1 MIRTPSKKVALL
13 STRQAFQY
21 DMPVRERF
29 DPTGYVQG
37 TFDIEELEETKETS
51 KTLTGTL
58 GIRVCVTFLLP
69 HCDALDCFML
79 RIRLC
84 DGTGLCQWPVPVRK
98 FARS

>member
-37 TFDIEELEETKETS
+37 TFDIEELEETKEAS

-58 GIRVCVTFLLP
+58 STILNMGFNPACPEKL
-69 HCDALDCFML
+69 
-79 RIRLC
+79 
-84 DGTGLCQWPVPVRK
+84 
-98 FARS
+98 

>member
-1 MIRTPSKKVALL
+1 M

-51 KTLTGTL
+51 KTLTGTPSRSSSRGL
-58 GIRVCVTFLLP
+58 DKDVCLAGAAIEP
-69 HCDALDCFML
+69 
-79 RIRLC
+79 
-84 DGTGLCQWPVPVRK
+84 
-98 FARS
+98 

>member
-1 MIRTPSKKVALL
+1 MIRTRSKKVALL

-51 KTLTGTL
+51 KTLTGTRN
-58 GIRVCVTFLLP
+58 RVDDIQVVRRC
-69 HCDALDCFML
+69 
-79 RIRLC
+79 
-84 DGTGLCQWPVPVRK
+84 GTLSL
-98 FARS
+98 ARSV